1 MKQFTTLNLKG
12 KMNDRY
18 YRDKLTY
25 EVGEVVLYKGKK
37 HKIVHIHE
45 EGLVN
50 LEDGKNYIYGCH
62 PNMFYKIKVSE
73 TIT

>member
-1 MKQFTTLNLKG
+1 MRQN

-18 YRDKLTY
+18 YIDKLTY
-25 EVGEVVLYKGKK
+25 EVGETVLYFGEK
-37 HKIVHIHE
+37 HKIVYIHE
-45 EGLVN
+45 DGLVN
-50 LEDGKNYIYGCH
+50 LEDGKGYIYGCH